1 MLPLALQFCSGPARP
16 QAPAPCQEQVS
27 PEQWCCQLGPVSNS
41 SFRQVPT
48 RDGEAL
54 ADILSVS
61 GKGQRR
67 RGRGGRRER
76 REGRRV
82 VEEGGGG
89 RGRTE
94 SHSFKLFG

>member
-1 MLPLALQFCSGPARP
+1 M
-16 QAPAPCQEQVS
+16 
-27 PEQWCCQLGPVSNS
+27 
-41 SFRQVPT
+41 
-48 RDGEAL
+48 
-54 ADILSVS
+54 LSVS

-67 RGRGGRRER
+67 RERGERRER

-94 SHSFKLFG
+94 AHSFKLSG